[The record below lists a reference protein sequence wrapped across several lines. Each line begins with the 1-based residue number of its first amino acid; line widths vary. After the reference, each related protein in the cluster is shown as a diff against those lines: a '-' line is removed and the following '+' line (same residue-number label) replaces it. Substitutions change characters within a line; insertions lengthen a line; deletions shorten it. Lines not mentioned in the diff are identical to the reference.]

1 MGLLKLISFV
11 DTGPNL
17 EITALCDIF
26 EHRMDRCRDELKK
39 QRGLEASDQNCFL
52 GFDNYKKVIDSGL
65 DAVPMTHPVPATA
78 LG

>member
-1 MGLLKLISFV
+1 
-11 DTGPNL
+11 
-17 EITALCDIF
+17 
-26 EHRMDRCRDELKK
+26 MDRCRDELKK